1 MALPYV
7 ELASAYHERYTYP
20 AAHEGPWEQKALD
33 DVEKALLLDPDLAE
47 AHLARGFLLWTP
59 SYHFPHERAVQ
70 EYHRAIVLNPN
81 LDEAHH
87 QLALVYL
94 HVGLFDKALQELQT
108 AVAINPSNTVA
119 QYRIG
124 LTFLYQGRDEEALA
138 VFAKFPS
145 ASNPAVSVYHM
156 AWALLN
162 LGRKDEAAAMIEE
175 SLHKH
180 PEDTGG
186 AVHSLS
192 AMLSAAAGDE
202 RGAED
207 KIRVAQE

>member
-1 MALPYV
+1 
-7 ELASAYHERYTYP
+7 
-20 AAHEGPWEQKALD
+20 
-33 DVEKALLLDPDLAE
+33 
-47 AHLARGFLLWTP
+47 
-59 SYHFPHERAVQ
+59 
-70 EYHRAIVLNPN
+70 
-81 LDEAHH
+81 
-87 QLALVYL
+87 
-94 HVGLFDKALQELQT
+94 
-108 AVAINPSNTVA
+108 
-119 QYRIG
+119 
-124 LTFLYQGRDEEALA
+124 
-138 VFAKFPS
+138 
-145 ASNPAVSVYHM
+145 M

-207 KIRVAQE
+207 KIRVAQEKGKGYIHFHHTAYNIACAYALMNKPELAVEWLQDAAEDGLPCYPLFERDHNLDHLRQDPRFITFMTKQKEQWEYYKATLQ